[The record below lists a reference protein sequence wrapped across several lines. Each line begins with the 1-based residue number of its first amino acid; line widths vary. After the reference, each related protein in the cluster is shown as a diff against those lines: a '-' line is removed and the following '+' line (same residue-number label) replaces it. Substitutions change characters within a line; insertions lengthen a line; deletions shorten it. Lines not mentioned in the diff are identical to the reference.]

1 MVPQE
6 AIVTVL
12 GAGTPMGGDDG
23 VGERIA
29 AALENLGLPPKIRV
43 RRIGTET
50 RAVWEEM
57 DLSRRILVIDSCRYG
72 AIPGS
77 FFFQPLSRDRA
88 PGQTTPL
95 TLHGVDLPGLHLA
108 SARSGADLEGAWLM
122 GIQTGRTTQGDQ
134 LSPELEAALPGLI
147 ARAHQA
153 AWALLFGREP
163 GEPPS

>member
-29 AALENLGLPPKIRV
+29 AALKTWGSPKSGFAHWDRNPGGLGGDGPF
-43 RRIGTET
+43 
-50 RAVWEEM
+50 
-57 DLSRRILVIDSCRYG
+57 RRILVIDSCRYG

-95 TLHGVDLPGLHLA
+95 TPSTAWISPGF
-108 SARSGADLEGAWLM
+108 
-122 GIQTGRTTQGDQ
+122 I
-134 LSPELEAALPGLI
+134 SPPPVPEPI
-147 ARAHQA
+147 SK
-153 AWALLFGREP
+153 EP
-163 GEPPS
+163 G